1 MTLNLAEKYKVL
13 TDNCKRICL
22 LSTVFLLFACS
33 SSNNPRSE
41 NIVNNPL
48 ATKTELVSSD
58 EQDQALNLT
67 PEIFSTIAQQ
77 FSLADDYIINGDY
90 QAASQILNHFDASQL
105 DIISKQNLLIL
116 QTKLALLEGNP
127 KSALNWLKQIQVQ
140 TSDSIQQQIIIYQL
154 KTQALY
160 RTNQPFSSAL
170 SAIELNQLYQ
180 VNNTQNTDNL
190 RIWQN
195 LMNLEYSKIQYNY
208 PHQTDTNIRD
218 WLSLALIAKR
228 YANNFKQLS
237 TQLASWQDNHP
248 NAAGNFLL
256 DRLQLNRELHAD
268 TDLGDD
274 VDTQGGADNNNSDII
289 NNPNTP
295 IESTQNLAIL
305 LPLSG
310 KFASLG
316 KAVQLGIIDSYYE
329 NQNNISNYSSNTP
342 IIQLHFYDTNKFDSM
357 SELNRK
363 IIDDQNNLI
372 IGPLTKQN
380 VAKFANQYSGTIPMI
395 SLNYL
400 ANNQVSNF
408 YQFGLSPSD
417 EATQAAKLAWRLGKS
432 KALIIAPDNQW
443 GQAIKQSFIDKWEA
457 LGGNIVDNYDYKTS
471 DKLADQL
478 AKYLGIQDS
487 KWRKYLIE
495 KTIGQKT
502 NSLAQ
507 RRKDIDMI
515 FLVSQPATARQIK
528 PLLKFYYAND
538 IPVFATSSIY
548 TGFAQAK
555 TDQDLNGIY
564 FCDTTWLINPT
575 STMKTKANKYKQLWG
590 DDYVQFGRLHNL
602 GADAYLLASQQ
613 QHLALLPDFPIVGAS
628 GNIFANNTNRLTR
641 QLPCA
646 RFTNGIPKLV
656 K

>member
-22 LSTVFLLFACS
+22 LSAAFLLFACS
-33 SSNNPRSE
+33 STSNKPPTE

-48 ATKTELVSSD
+48 ATKTELTSSD
-58 EQDQALNLT
+58 DQEQALSLT

-77 FSLADDYIINGDY
+77 FSLADDYIISGNY

-105 DIISKQNLLIL
+105 DIINKQNLLIL
-116 QTKLALLEGNP
+116 QTKLALLEGNT
-127 KSALNWLKQIQVQ
+127 KAALNWLKQIQLQ
-140 TSDSIQQQIIIYQL
+140 AFDPAQQQIIIYQL
-154 KTQALY
+154 KTQVLY

-170 SAIELNQLYQ
+170 SAIELNQIYQ
-180 VNNTQNTDNL
+180 TDNTQKTDNL
-190 RIWQN
+190 GIWQM
-195 LMNLEYSKIQYNY
+195 LMDLEYSNIQYNY

-228 YANNFKQLS
+228 YANNFEQLS
-237 TQLASWQDNHP
+237 LELTNWQENHP
-248 NAAGNFLL
+248 NASGNLL
-256 DRLQLNRELHAD
+256 LERLQQNQALHAD
-268 TDLGDD
+268 TDS
-274 VDTQGGADNNNSDII
+274 N
-289 NNPNTP
+289 NNPNMTS
-295 IESTQNLAIL
+295 EQTQNLAIL

-329 NQNNISNYSSNTP
+329 NQNNTHNLSSNTP
-342 IIQLHFYDTNKFDSM
+342 VVQLHFYDTNKFDSM
-357 SELNRK
+357 SALNRK

-380 VAKFANQYSGTIPMI
+380 VDNFADQYSGTIPMI

-400 ANNQVSNF
+400 PNDQVSNF
-408 YQFGLSPSD
+408 YQFGLSPND
-417 EATQAAKLAWRLGKS
+417 EATQAAKLAWRLGNS

-443 GQAIKQSFIDKWEA
+443 GQAIKQSFISKWEA

-471 DKLADQL
+471 DKLAEQL

-487 KWRKYLIE
+487 KWQKYLIE

-502 NSLAQ
+502 DSLAQ
-507 RRKDIDMI
+507 RRQDIDMI
-515 FLVSQPATARQIK
+515 FLVSQPETARQIK

-575 STMKTKANKYKQLWG
+575 STMKSQADKYKQVWG
-590 DDYVQFGRLHNL
+590 NDYVQFGRLHNL

-613 QHLALLPDFPIVGAS
+613 QHLALLPEFPIVGAS
-628 GNIFANNTNRLTR
+628 GNIFANDTNRLTR

-656 K
+656 N